1 MNDFQ
6 NINARFQNGALILP
20 EDVTNA
26 LKASGSE
33 HLCISILP
41 SATKKESERTI
52 EEIMIVQKSERGIVE
67 SMLKAE
73 NAFAGNNF
81 WERVA
86 LILGENK

>member
-41 SATKKESERTI
+41 PVTKRESDGMI
-52 EEIMIVQKSERGIVE
+52 EEIMTVQKSERGLIE
-67 SMLKAE
+67 NMLKAE
-73 NAFAGNNF
+73 NAFAENNF
-81 WERVA
+81 WERIA